1 MWENQNPESPSA
13 ESAEVIKPTYEEL
26 ETLYAN
32 SQEAVK
38 LGLAQLALSNAKA
51 RVAQEKIDSVGEWID
66 EELGNLTPRQVE
78 ELCDLLG
85 LDSEITKTITVE
97 ASFEVEITAPRSF
110 DFDDINTYDFSVSLE
125 QSSGAEWSVFTYNSD
140 ITDISVED

>member
-1 MWENQNPESPSA
+1 MWENQNPENQTPA
-13 ESAEVIKPTYEEL
+13 EPEVIKPTYEQL
-26 ETLYAN
+26 EKAVATLTDVLRESSAK
-32 SQEAVK
+32 SKQII
-38 LGLAQLALSNAKA
+38 AL
-51 RVAQEKIDSVGEWID
+51 QDKIDSVDEWITEQAD
-66 EELGNLTPRQVE
+66 DLTDRQVE

-85 LDSEITKTITVE
+85 LDNEITKTITVE